1 MDIVSEIKKSFKEGS
16 VLTRIIYVNLGV
28 FLLIKFVDVVFLLS
42 NQSFSLSYWLALP
55 SDLNAL
61 LYRPYTVISYM
72 FTHENFIHLMFNLL
86 VLYWFGKMLLYH
98 FEGDKLLGLYLF
110 GGISGGA
117 LYIIAYRILPVFA
130 PVDGILIGASAS
142 VYAILVAL
150 AIYDPNREIHLFFI
164 GKFALKYVVAF
175 YVLISVLSISSSNP
189 GGNIAHLGGALWGWF
204 YISRLRKGK
213 NIGFRVIKFVNSIP
227 DWFDAKPKMKVSY
240 KQPPQPPRDDYEYN
254 RYKNAQQE
262 EINRILDKISKSG
275 YENLSKEEKELLFS
289 QGRK

>member
-28 FLLIKFVDVVFLLS
+28 FLLIKLVDVVFLLS

-61 LYRPYTVISYM
+61 LYRPYTFITYM
-72 FTHENFIHLMFNLL
+72 FTHENFIHLLFNLL

-110 GGISGGA
+110 GGISGGG
-117 LYIIAYRILPVFA
+117 LYLIAYKFLPVFA
-130 PVDGILIGASAS
+130 SVNGLLLGASAS
-142 VYAILVAL
+142 IYAILVAL
-150 AIYDPNREIHLFFI
+150 AVYDPNREIHLFFI

-204 YISRLRKGK
+204 YISSLRRGK

-227 DWFDAKPKMKVSY
+227 NWFEAKPKMKVSY